1 MAREGR
7 MRSPAMVA
15 VWTGASA
22 AVAAACIMAV
32 AMGLVG
38 MPFEAWLV
46 ALAWSVGIGLLVAG
60 LNAWIFHLLIFR
72 PLKDTLDAIDRMQ
85 PVKGR
90 GNGLHMGDD
99 WPGTLRNLAKTWS
112 NFQSSEVSKWKQ
124 IGDFRKEF
132 IGNLAHELRTPVQ
145 SIQGAVYTLHE
156 GAIDD
161 PEFARKFLL
170 KAVRNIDRMTGL
182 IDDLDAISKIESS
195 VLELKM
201 DRFDLVALADEI
213 IDTLDPKARRSTITL
228 KLETD
233 DARQLFA
240 LGDEKRIGQVLT
252 NLIGNSISYGNQNGV
267 TTVRIK
273 EEEAHLSIEVED
285 NGIGIPEASL
295 PRIFERFYR
304 VDASRSRAAGGS
316 GLGLAI
322 VKHIVEAHGGQIEVR
337 SVVDRGTTFRF
348 KLKKS

>member
-1 MAREGR
+1 MTGWGR
-7 MRSPAMVA
+7 RRSPALVA
-15 VWTGASA
+15 VWTGAA
-22 AVAAACIMAV
+22 AAMVAAAILAV
-32 AMGLVG
+32 ATGLIG
-38 MPFEAWLV
+38 APFEAWLG
-46 ALAWSVGIGLLVAG
+46 ALTWSVGIGLLVGG
-60 LNAWIFHLLIFR
+60 LNALIFR
-72 PLKDTLDAIDRMQ
+72 ILIFNPLKGTLDAIDRMQ
-85 PVKGR
+85 PAPGR

-99 WPGTLRNLAKTWS
+99 WPGTLRGLAKNWS
-112 NFQSSEVSKWKQ
+112 NLQSSEVSKWKQ

-182 IDDLDAISKIESS
+182 IDDLDAIAKIESS

-201 DRFDLVALADEI
+201 ERFDLVALADEI
-213 IDTLDPKARRSTITL
+213 IDTLDPKAKRSAITL
-228 KLETD
+228 KLETGG
-233 DARQLFA
+233 ARHLFA
-240 LGDEKRIGQVLT
+240 RGDEKRMGQVLT
-252 NLIGNSISYGNQNGV
+252 NLIVNSISYGNPHGK
-267 TTVRIK
+267 TTVRLRD
-273 EEEAHLSIEVED
+273 EDAHLLVEVED

-322 VKHIVEAHGGQIEVR
+322 VKHIVEAHDGKIEVK
-337 SVVDRGTTFRF
+337 SSVDRGTTFRF
-348 KLKKS
+348 RLKKA

>member
-1 MAREGR
+1 
-7 MRSPAMVA
+7 MVA
-15 VWTGASA
+15 VWTGVSA
-22 AVAAACIMAV
+22 AVAAAGILAV

-38 MPFEAWLV
+38 MPFDAWLV
-46 ALAWSVGIGLLVAG
+46 ALAWSVGIGVLVAG

-72 PLKDTLDAIDRMQ
+72 PLKDTLQAIDRMQ

-99 WPGTLRNLAKTWS
+99 WPGTLRSLAKTWS
-112 NFQSSEVSKWKQ
+112 NVQSSEVSKWKQ

-161 PEFARKFLL
+161 PEFARKFLF

-201 DRFDLVALADEI
+201 ERFDLVALADEI
-213 IDTLDPKARRSTITL
+213 IDTLDPKAKRSAIAL

-233 DARQLFA
+233 EARQLFA

-252 NLIGNSISYGNQNGV
+252 NLIGNSISYGNPQG
-267 TTVRIK
+267 TTAVRITDGDT
-273 EEEAHLSIEVED
+273 HVTVEVED
-285 NGIGIPEASL
+285 DGIGIPEASL

-322 VKHIVEAHGGQIEVR
+322 VKHIVEAHGGNIEVQ
-337 SVVDRGTTFRF
+337 SEVDRGTTFKF
-348 KLKKS
+348 KLKKP

>member
-1 MAREGR
+1 MEMNRH
-7 MRSPAMVA
+7 RSPAWVA
-15 VWTGASA
+15 VWTGVSA
-22 AVAAACIMAV
+22 AGLAAVIYV
-32 AMGLVG
+32 YFLGMGTMISWPVIA
-38 MPFEAWLV
+38 AWCL
-46 ALAWSVGIGLLVAG
+46 GIGLAIGG
-60 LNAWIFHLLIFR
+60 LNAWIFYLLIFR
-72 PLKDTLDAIDRMQ
+72 PLKGTMEAIDRMQ
-85 PVKGR
+85 PEKDR
-90 GNGLHMGDD
+90 GDGLRMRDD
-99 WPGTLRNLAKTWS
+99 WPGTLRVLAKTWS
-112 NFQSSEVSKWKQ
+112 NVQSSEVSKWKQ

-161 PEFARKFLL
+161 PEFARRFLL

-201 DRFDLVALADEI
+201 HRFNLVALADEI
-213 IDTLDPKARRSTITL
+213 LDTLEPKAKRSGI
-228 KLETD
+228 KLHLDTGA
-233 DARQLFA
+233 ARQLFA
-240 LGDEKRIGQVLT
+240 LGDEKRMGQVLT
-252 NLIGNSISYGNQNGV
+252 NLVVNSISYGNPGGL
-267 TTVRIK
+267 TTVRLRDGEGHIVV
-273 EEEAHLSIEVED
+273 EVED

-322 VKHIVEAHGGQIEVR
+322 VKHIVEAHGDQIHVK
-337 SVVDRGTTFRF
+337 SALGKGTTFRF
-348 KLKKS
+348 RLKKG

>member
-1 MAREGR
+1 
-7 MRSPAMVA
+7 MVA
-15 VWTGASA
+15 VWTGVSA
-22 AVAAACIMAV
+22 AVAAAGILAV

-38 MPFEAWLV
+38 MPFDAWLV
-46 ALAWSVGIGLLVAG
+46 ALAWSVGIGVLVAG

-72 PLKDTLDAIDRMQ
+72 PLKDTLQAIDRMQ

-99 WPGTLRNLAKTWS
+99 WPGTLRSLAKTWS
-112 NFQSSEVSKWKQ
+112 NVQSSEVSKWKQ

-161 PEFARKFLL
+161 PEFARKFLF

-201 DRFDLVALADEI
+201 ERFDLVALADEI
-213 IDTLDPKARRSTITL
+213 IDTLDPKAKRSAIAL

-233 DARQLFA
+233 EARQLFA

-252 NLIGNSISYGNQNGV
+252 NLIGNSISYGNPQG
-267 TTVRIK
+267 TTAVRITDGDT
-273 EEEAHLSIEVED
+273 HLTVEVED
-285 NGIGIPEASL
+285 DGIGIPEASL

-322 VKHIVEAHGGQIEVR
+322 VKHIVEAHGGNIEVQ
-337 SVVDRGTTFRF
+337 SEVDRGTTFKF
-348 KLKKS
+348 KLKKP